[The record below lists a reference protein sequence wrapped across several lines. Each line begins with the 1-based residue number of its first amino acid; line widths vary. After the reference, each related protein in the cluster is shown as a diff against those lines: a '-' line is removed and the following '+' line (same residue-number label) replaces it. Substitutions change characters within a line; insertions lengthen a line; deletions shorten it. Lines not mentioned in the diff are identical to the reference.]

1 MKEPAQ
7 DRGEEMNNYK
17 PNPILLEESYRRS
30 YHKFAAVAEIN
41 STSFLI
47 DASPVK
53 LRGWEVAVF
62 PLEKNHTFFNIET
75 DDPEIF
81 SKSYPGLKI
90 IPRSVFLM
98 AVQDKVA
105 ARKAFDFIMSA
116 FSTQKEADIETI
128 LSKLNNENALQRLN
142 ILASAEAMQGS
153 LESPVKKS

>member
-7 DRGEEMNNYK
+7 DTGEDMNNYK

-30 YHKFAAVAEIN
+30 YHKFATVADIDRN
-41 STSFLI
+41 SYLI

-62 PLEKNHTFFNIET
+62 SLEKNHTFFNIET

-81 SKSYPGLKI
+81 SKSYPGLKR

-105 ARKAFDFIMSA
+105 ARKAFELILSVFC
-116 FSTQKEADIETI
+116 TENEADIDTI
-128 LSKLNNENALQRLN
+128 ISKLNNVDTLQQLN

>member
-1 MKEPAQ
+1 
-7 DRGEEMNNYK
+7 MNNYK

-30 YHKFAAVAEIN
+30 YHKFAAVADIDRN
-41 STSFLI
+41 SFLI

-62 PLEKNHTFFNIET
+62 PLEKNHTLFNIET
-75 DDPEIF
+75 DDPEVF
-81 SKSYPGLKI
+81 SKSYPKLKI
-90 IPRSVFLM
+90 IPRSIFLM
-98 AVQDKVA
+98 AVQDKAA

-128 LSKLNNENALQRLN
+128 LSKLNNESALQRLN

>member
-105 ARKAFDFIMSA
+105 AKKAFELIMSA
-116 FSTQKEADIETI
+116 FS
-128 LSKLNNENALQRLN
+128 S
-142 ILASAEAMQGS
+142 
-153 LESPVKKS
+153 